1 MDRVLTDTRAMVNGA
16 NTSVTPEDPVARDV
30 APRLVAGLI
39 MSARAVKRD
48 TNGTVSIIA
57 MKVLIDSDPS

>member
-30 APRLVAGLI
+30 AHRLVAGLI

>member
-30 APRLVAGLI
+30 APRLVAGPI